1 MPAPV
6 DQAAYR
12 ILQESLT
19 NVLRH
24 AGTDAR
30 ATVCLRYEPG
40 ALAIRVT
47 DDGTGPA
54 PAEHGVPADHPGNGH
69 GLTGMAERA
78 AAIGGEVSA
87 RARSEG
93 GFEVLARLPIAV
105 AGAGG

>member
-1 MPAPV
+1 M
-6 DQAAYR
+6 
-12 ILQESLT
+12 
-19 NVLRH
+19 
-24 AGTDAR
+24 
-30 ATVCLRYEPG
+30 
-40 ALAIRVT
+40 T

-87 RARSEG
+87 AARSEG